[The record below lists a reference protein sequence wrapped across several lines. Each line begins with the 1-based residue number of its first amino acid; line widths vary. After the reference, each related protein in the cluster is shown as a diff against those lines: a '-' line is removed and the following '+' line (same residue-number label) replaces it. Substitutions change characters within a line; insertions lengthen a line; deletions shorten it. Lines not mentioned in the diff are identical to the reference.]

1 MSLQNRGLQTPK
13 PQTLKP
19 QDVLVACRLALPG
32 GYDLFQKQ
40 VAAALG
46 LAPST
51 VFASLQNLRRARL
64 VAGAGTTATAARAKL
79 LSFLVHGAPVV
90 FLPVKTEM
98 VRGIATG
105 IFSPYF
111 RDRFAEGKG
120 VPLVWPYSRGREV
133 GEGLV
138 PLYPSLPLACSR
150 DPALYQLMAAVD
162 VLRVGRAREKDAASG
177 YIEEL
182 FAGDEAGKGGGA
194 REINEDDEGDEGEDG
209 EDGDEDEVKS
219 EEAA

>member
-1 MSLQNRGLQTPK
+1 MF
-13 PQTLKP
+13 
-19 QDVLVACRLALPG
+19 VACRLALPG

-40 VAAALG
+40 IAAALG

-64 VAGAGTTATAARAKL
+64 VAGPGQAATAARAKL
-79 LSFLVHGAPVV
+79 LDFLIHGAPVV

-111 RDRFAEGKG
+111 RGRFAEDKN
-120 VPLVWPYSRGREV
+120 VPLVWPYPRGREV

-162 VLRVGRAREKDAASG
+162 VLRVGRARERDAAIAYLES
-177 YIEEL
+177 L
-182 FAGDEAGKGGGA
+182 FEM
-194 REINEDDEGDEGEDG
+194 R
-209 EDGDEDEVKS
+209 
-219 EEAA
+219 EAASQAEESGESACG